1 MEIAR
6 ERLRKTER
14 KRAVSGFAVIQS
26 EGWSER
32 LDGVVLRDFLG
43 FLQGGFWWVQ
53 RILLAQP
60 SFGDHGEVRG
70 ALANFHVVGV

>member
-1 MEIAR
+1 VEFGGYWR
-6 ERLRKTER
+6 LPERLRKTER

-53 RILLAQP
+53 RILLPA
-60 SFGDHGEVRG
+60 RRA
-70 ALANFHVVGV
+70 ALIWRSW